1 MKKKNIKIATQN
13 KQQKMCNGNGWKIWN
28 KSLNYLPQF
37 IIFISLS
44 NLMVEALLISE
55 HNDIDDSLVSAEQN
69 YTHRKGRCKS
79 GKSEHFFLCFT
90 I

>member
-1 MKKKNIKIATQN
+1 MHKFLMKKKNIEIATQN
-13 KQQKMCNGNGWKIWN
+13 KQQKMCYGNGWKIWK
-28 KSLNYLPQF
+28 KSINYLPQF

-69 YTHRKGRCKS
+69 NTHRKGRCKS
-79 GKSEHFFLCFT
+79 GKS
-90 I
+90 